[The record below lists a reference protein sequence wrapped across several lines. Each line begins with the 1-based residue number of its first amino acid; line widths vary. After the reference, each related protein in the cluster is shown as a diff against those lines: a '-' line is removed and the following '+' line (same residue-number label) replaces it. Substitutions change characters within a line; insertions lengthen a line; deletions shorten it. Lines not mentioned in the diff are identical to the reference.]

1 MLIRTAAA
9 LACLGWALP
18 AADFTALQPQ
28 GYVSDFAGVVDAGT
42 RQRLEAYCGRVE
54 KATGAQLAIV
64 TLPTLDGEPVE
75 DVANLLFERWKIGK
89 KGEDNGALFLLVIRD
104 RKSRLEVGYG
114 LEPIL
119 PDGAAGTILRE
130 MRPALRAGDYG
141 GALTVAAGAVGGR
154 IARAKGVNIEDASG
168 PVKRRARARRELPA
182 GVFLA
187 VMAAL
192 LALGVLGSSRRNLRG
207 RTVRGVGAGDVLT
220 GIVLGQLL
228 NGGRGPR
235 SGGGFGGFDGGGGFG
250 GFGGGMSGGGGAS
263 SDW

>member
-1 MLIRTAAA
+1 MARLARAA
-9 LACLGWALP
+9 LAATVCCLLAG
-18 AADFTALQPQ
+18 AADFSALQPQ
-28 GYVSDFAGVVDAGT
+28 GYVSDFAGVLDASA
-42 RQRLEAYCGRVE
+42 RQRLDVYCARVE
-54 KATGAQLAIV
+54 KATGAQIAIV
-64 TLPTLDGEPVE
+64 TLATLDGEPVE
-75 DVANLLFERWKIGK
+75 DVAALLFERWKIGK

-141 GALTVAAGAVGGR
+141 SALAVAAGSVGGR
-154 IARAKGVNIEDASG
+154 IARAKGVSLEDA
-168 PVKRRARARRELPA
+168 AQEARRRHSRKGEIPLGFIAAIGALFLMLSLA
-182 GVFLA
+182 GA
-187 VMAAL
+187 
-192 LALGVLGSSRRNLRG
+192 SRRNVRR
-207 RTVRGVGAGDVLT
+207 RTVGGARAGDVLT

-228 NGGRGPR
+228 NGGRGSR
-235 SGGGFGGFDGGGGFG
+235 SGGGFGGFDGG